1 MKVREFMTSKVVSVK
16 LDDTLRVVKEIFDNT
31 RFHHLLVVDIN
42 KLRGVISDRDL
53 LKAISP
59 YVDSAAETERD
70 AATLRKRAHQIMSRN
85 PVTIHPDACI
95 EDVVEVFT
103 CCRISCVPVVDQSG
117 DIAGKV
123 SWRDLLK
130 FVRDDSTGKAGAD

>member
-1 MKVREFMTSKVVSVK
+1 MQVREFMTNKVVCVE
-16 LDDTLRVVKEIFDNT
+16 LDDSLQVVKEIFDNT
-31 RFHHLLVVDIN
+31 RFHHLLVVDDN

-59 YVDSAAETERD
+59 NVGSATETERD
-70 AATLRKRAHQIMSRN
+70 AATLKKRAHQVMSRN
-85 PVTIHPDACI
+85 LVTLQPEATL

-103 CCRISCVPVVDQSG
+103 CCRISCVPIVDKSG
-117 DIAGKV
+117 NVEGIV

-130 FVRDDSTGKAGAD
+130 FVRA

>member
-1 MKVREFMTSKVVSVK
+1 MQVREFMTSKVVCVE
-16 LDDTLRVVKEIFDNT
+16 LDDSLQVVKEIFDNT
-31 RFHHLLVVDIN
+31 RFHHLLVVDDN

-59 YVDSAAETERD
+59 NVGSAAETERD
-70 AATLRKRAHQIMSRN
+70 AATLKKRAHQVMSRN
-85 PVTIHPDACI
+85 LVTLQPEATL

-103 CCRISCVPVVDQSG
+103 CCRISCVLIVDKSG
-117 DIAGKV
+117 NVEGIV

-130 FVRDDSTGKAGAD
+130 FVRA

>member
-1 MKVREFMTSKVVSVK
+1 MQVREFMTSKVVCVE
-16 LDDTLRVVKEIFDNT
+16 LDDSLQVVKEIFDNT
-31 RFHHLLVVDIN
+31 RFHHLLVVDDN

-59 YVDSAAETERD
+59 NVGSSTETERD

-85 PVTIHPDACI
+85 LVTLHPDATL
-95 EDVVEVFT
+95 EDVVNVFT
-103 CCRISCVPVVDQSG
+103 CCRISCVPVVDNNG
-117 DIAGKV
+117 NVEGII

-130 FVRDDSTGKAGAD
+130 FIRA